1 MLLSIFRSNQ
11 LLLSLLLLFYAGL
24 LHLSAFWN
32 GAPWQAAQYG
42 VLSELVYDW
51 AGKSGWIPQV
61 ITVIL
66 LFIHGTMLSA
76 LNFTHRLIDEINL
89 FPGLFYVLIAC
100 LLPEFLYLSPLHLAN
115 TFYLLALIDLM
126 AIYNQPRS
134 AGFIFNAGMWIG
146 IGSLF
151 YFSWFIF
158 ILLAFIALNILRAF
172 DIRERLMVLA
182 GVLVPYIL
190 TALYFFWIDQLD
202 YFLHQQFHLP
212 DTWFDFRPAH
222 PLPVTYFKLGLFVV
236 FLVVVLF
243 SHNQYLTK
251 KTIQQQ
257 KKINLLF
264 WGLLCGG
271 LTLVFQPA
279 IQLDHLLILAP
290 PLGLLLA
297 INFTRLKRNWSEL
310 LHLLLLLSAF
320 ALQFQYFLF
329 GA

>member
-1 MLLSIFRSNQ
+1 MLSIFRSNQ

-24 LHLSAFWN
+24 LHLSVFWN
-32 GAPWQAAQYG
+32 GVPWEPVQYG
-42 VLSELVYDW
+42 VFSDLVYQWVDN
-51 AGKSGWIPQV
+51 SGWIAQA
-61 ITVIL
+61 ITVFL
-66 LFIHGTMLSA
+66 LFLHGALLNG

-126 AIYNQPRS
+126 AVYNQPRS
-134 AGFIFNAGMWIG
+134 AGLIFNAGMWIG

-151 YFSWFIF
+151 YLSWFIF

-172 DIRERLMVLA
+172 DLRERLMVLV

-190 TALYFFWIDQLD
+190 TALYFFWFDQLD
-202 YFLHQQFHLP
+202 YFLNQQFGLP
-212 DTWFDFRPAH
+212 DNWFDFRPA
-222 PLPVTYFKLGLFVV
+222 PALAAPYFKLGLFAVP
-236 FLVVVLF
+236 LLVVLF
-243 SHNQYLTK
+243 SHNRYLSK
-251 KTIQQQ
+251 KTMQQQ

-271 LTLVFQPA
+271 LTLSFQPA

-297 INFTRLKRNWSEL
+297 INFTRLNRNWS
-310 LHLLLLLSAF
+310 
-320 ALQFQYFLF
+320 
-329 GA
+329 